1 MNLRQTRDFVTRVPF
16 NTLLGMQLRRVH
28 RDGVTIDCTLRDDL
42 RNSVGVAHGGVT
54 ATMADAA
61 VGIAIQRHFG
71 GKRRIATVEL
81 KINYFQPV
89 KEGRILARSH
99 LLRVGSTL
107 CVGRVE
113 FTDDHRRPIGAATVT
128 YMLIDGSVA
137 ALSAGPVP
145 YRSRRS

>member
-1 MNLRQTRDFVTRVPF
+1 MNLRQTRDFLTRVPF
-16 NTLLGMQLRRVH
+16 NTLLGMRLRRVH

-113 FTDDHRRPIGAATVT
+113 FTDDHRLPVGAATVT
-128 YMLIDGSVA
+128 YMLIDGSV
-137 ALSAGPVP
+137 SASSARPVP
-145 YRSRRS
+145 HRSRRS